1 MALKGNLRDFS
12 ITQLLNLVHLARKT
26 GTLTLERPGDS
37 IALCFREGKFV
48 FAQNGHEP
56 LSLAF
61 VLHKAHKLSVQQF
74 RLIKD
79 RTSGMNDKELG
90 LLLINANY
98 LNQREILTCLTNHYV
113 AILQNLHDWP
123 DGDFTFINNQEP
135 PDGKITI
142 RVNLDNIILEGTR
155 RMRELDQLQNEI
167 PSLHMALKFTDRP
180 DSNIRNVNLSVN
192 EWRVVSYIN
201 PKNTL
206 RQIAIAIRMSDL
218 EIRRIVFGLLQAG
231 LVEIIR
237 PEGNSLRNNLQRTL
251 SATTLNVT
259 QEEQKSLISRIIER
273 IRSL

>member
-26 GTLTLERPGDS
+26 GTLTFERPGDS
-37 IALCFREGKFV
+37 ISLCFREGKFV

-98 LNQREILTCLTNHYV
+98 LNQREILTCLTNHYI

-142 RVNLDNIILEGTR
+142 RLNLDNIILEGTR
-155 RMRELDQLQNEI
+155 RIRELDQLQNEI
-167 PSLHMALKFTDRP
+167 PSLHMALKFSDRP

-206 RQIAIAIRMSDL
+206 QQIAIATRMSDL